1 MTAKKNENVRK
12 SVIKNK
18 FLEYVQTQKLVKVS
32 TPWCGFKRS
41 CSTRRKLQEET
52 YISEK

>member
-18 FLEYVQTQKLVKVS
+18 FLEYVQTQKLVKS
-32 TPWCGFKRS
+32 IDAMMQLYTFLFYEKKI
-41 CSTRRKLQEET
+41 TRGNL
-52 YISEK
+52 Y